1 MPRLIV
7 RRSLTAV
14 GIYSSVVLGFLGTV
28 VATRELHSARHFGDF
43 ATVMFATGFLQ
54 SFFDLTVE
62 EALVKYG
69 FRYISREEWGR
80 LRRLFSSAL
89 RFKVAGSAAGGIG
102 LLVFAFLATQRL
114 QTPLLVAAGI
124 PLGYSLE
131 GLAGAALFLR
141 SRYDIRSVFLAWSMA
156 LRLTGIAIGAR
167 HGLTW
172 AIAGILVAQV
182 VSAASVGVAGW
193 VAFHRFPRAR
203 PEKLGDDRR
212 SIRSFVLQSSVATGV
227 ISLRGGLA
235 PLLLGAVTGT
245 AQVGLFKVAQSP
257 QAGFQA
263 LSAPARMVLLT
274 EQTRE
279 WERGRQ
285 AAVLAGVRRYSLV
298 AFFISVVAVPPLY
311 WQLPNLI
318 RHINGP
324 QYVGATSA
332 GRVLLL
338 AAAVQLVVGWTKSF
352 PVTIGKPNLRVWTH
366 GAETVVILPLVV
378 VFGSIW
384 GATGAALAVLA
395 GMCVFAAMWAWIF
408 VRIRPEDV
416 GEPVPLGEAVAGAEA
431 EAGILAR

>member
-28 VATRELHSARHFGDF
+28 VATHELHSPRHFGDF
-43 ATVMFATGFLQ
+43 ATVVFATGFLQ
-54 SFFDLTVE
+54 SLFDLTVE

-89 RFKVAGSAAGGIG
+89 RIKLAGSAAGGVG
-102 LLVFAFLATQRL
+102 LIVFALLAPARL
-114 QTPLLVAAGI
+114 EAPLLVAAGI

-141 SRYDIRSVFLAWSMA
+141 SRYDVRSAFLAWSMA
-156 LRLTGIAIGAR
+156 LRLAGIALGAR

-172 AIAGILVAQV
+172 AIAGILIAQI
-182 VSAASVGVAGW
+182 VSAASVGLAGW
-193 VAFHRFPRAR
+193 SAFHRFPQVP

-227 ISLRGGLA
+227 LSLRAGLA
-235 PLLLGAVTGT
+235 PLLLGAVSGT
-245 AQVGLFKVAQSP
+245 VQVGLFKVAQSP

-285 AAVLAGVRRYSLV
+285 AAVLAGVRRYTVV
-298 AFFISVVAVPPLY
+298 AFFISLVAVPPLY
-311 WQLPNLI
+311 WLLPDLI
-318 RHINGP
+318 RWIYKP
-324 QYVGATSA
+324 QYAAAASA

-352 PVTIGKPNLRVWTH
+352 PVTIGRPNLRIWTH
-366 GAETVVILPLVV
+366 GVETIVVLPLVV
-378 VFGSIW
+378 VLGVIW
-384 GATGAALAVLA
+384 GATGAALALLA

-416 GEPVPLGEAVAGAEA
+416 GEPVPLGEAVAEAEA
-431 EAGILAR
+431 EAGILSR